1 MSENSYYVTEMLLD
15 GDTARY
21 FSMIEPADKEWLM
34 ELIEKR
40 RLKHEKDW
48 ADDELPR

>member
-1 MSENSYYVTEMLLD
+1 MSESSYYVTEMLLD

-40 RLKHEKDW
+40 KSKG
-48 ADDELPR
+48 